1 MRPSAIARR
10 AAVAIAGIAGILVFA
25 AGTAQAA
32 PVSSTNAGHAVFP
45 AVTVQ
50 FDGPSDSDDGG
61 MTTQASYTFSHS
73 RSQLLYNAGATAGV
87 AAVVALCSRWAPA
100 PACVAAGGFLMALII
115 NGLASNECY
124 QLYTKWTPPFW
135 GARIV
140 RC

>member
-1 MRPSAIARR
+1 MSPSGIARR
-10 AAVAIAGIAGILVFA
+10 AVVAIAGIAGILVLA

-32 PVSSTNAGHAVFP
+32 PVSSTNAVFP

-50 FDGPSDSDDGG
+50 VDGPSDSDDPG
-61 MTTQASYTFSHS
+61 MTPQASYTFSHS

-87 AAVVALCSRWAPA
+87 GAVVALCSRWAPA
-100 PACVAAGGFLMALII
+100 PACVAAGGVLMALVI